1 MNLKFG
7 RLSLSISCHLAL
19 LLCIAAA
26 PAAADVLRMGAIA
39 SSRDSA
45 TQSFLRFFNTGSSDN
60 TVTVEI
66 SDPTSGAVLS
76 SWTSPAVPAGTA
88 AQYPITTIESAA
100 AANYSKPALY
110 AVTVTPRFVGF
121 AQSVLYKPG
130 DGILSNISTC
140 EGGLTTSK
148 TSVPYVHSG
157 LLSAGFPSHLVINN
171 TGSADGTVTLGV
183 YNEAS
188 GAKIASYTTQSI
200 VKGGALFLDVADI
213 EAKAKIKPAAGAYH
227 YVIKVETPF
236 TGYVQ
241 HLVENVQAG
250 LYTDVTN
257 QCLMTPSAASQ
268 ATFSLVSSAAGEGNA
283 MPAAFTCDGSGAT
296 IPLSWVNPPDGTASL
311 ALLMTTLPVD
321 GTTKWNWILYEI
333 PPTVSRLA
341 MSTAGVGKLGAAD
354 DGAGNSYAPP
364 CSQGPGA
371 KTYTYTL
378 YALSAAPAFSI
389 PANQITGARMTD
401 AIKPLTLGTA
411 KLNLTY
417 TRATTKPSAATAINC
432 AFIQEST
439 AGYAA
444 SVGVDCSASDYAKV
458 TSRGIPAHEMMTGIT
473 ATNLQV
479 PIPQDFS
486 GANAWRIPLAPA
498 IAAAPTA
505 VVDGPVGVAVNG
517 VPIFN
522 PCKQGGCQNGDTKVQ
537 GELDICNGH
546 AGRADD
552 YHYHAAPV
560 CLMANEPSA
569 YWNTHPLGWAL
580 DGFAIFG
587 YGDASGATASRD
599 AICGGNTLSAPNAP
613 AGYAYHVTDTSPYV
627 MSCLRG
633 TPSPDLAGQSAK
645 YRPLRQPPVTP
656 FAVSD
661 MTLSTDPKDG
671 FQVLQFT
678 SANAFTTNETGTDS
692 YVNPRGTYRIRYKA
706 VTGADLTALLVLR
719 QNAGKAACWSFEFTS
734 GSGAT
739 SQPATTYCR

>member
-1 MNLKFG
+1 MKLKF
-7 RLSLSISCHLAL
+7 RRPSLSISCLLAL
-19 LLCIAAA
+19 LLCIASG

-39 SSRDSA
+39 SSRDPA
-45 TQSFLRFFNTGSSDN
+45 TQSFLRFFNTSSSDN

-66 SDPTSGAVLS
+66 SDATSGTVLS

-88 AQYPITTIESAA
+88 AQYPITTIENAA
-100 AANYSKPALY
+100 TATFSKPGFY
-110 AVTVTPRFVGF
+110 SVSVTPRFAGF
-121 AQSVLYKPG
+121 AQSVLYKPN
-130 DGILSNISTC
+130 DGTLSNISTC
-140 EGGLTTSK
+140 EAGLTTSG

-171 TGSADGTVTLGV
+171 TGTADGTVTLGV

-188 GAKIASYTTQSI
+188 GAKIGSYTTPSV
-200 VKGGALFLDVADI
+200 VKGSALFLDVADI
-213 EAKAKIKPAAGAYH
+213 ETKAKIKPAAGTYH
-227 YVIKVETPF
+227 YIIKVESPF

-241 HLVENVQAG
+241 HLVENLQAG

-257 QCLMTPSAASQ
+257 QCAMTPSTDSQ
-268 ATFSLVSSAAGEGNA
+268 TSFSLVSTAAGEGSA

-296 IPLSWVNPPDGTASL
+296 IPLSWTNLPSGTASL
-311 ALLMTTLPVD
+311 ALLMTTLPGD

-333 PPTVSRLA
+333 PASVSRLA
-341 MSTAGVGKLGAAD
+341 MSTTGVGKLGAAD
-354 DGAGNSYAPP
+354 DGAGNAYAPP

-378 YALSAAPAFSI
+378 YALSAAPVFSI

-417 TRATTKPSAATAINC
+417 TRATSKPSTTPATNC
-432 AFIQEST
+432 ALIQEST

-444 SVGVDCSASDYAKV
+444 NVGIDCSASDYAKI
-458 TSRGIPAHEMMTGIT
+458 TSKGIPGHEMMNGIT

-486 GANAWRIPLAPA
+486 GTNAWRIPLTPA
-498 IAAAPTA
+498 IAASTTS
-505 VVDGPVGVAVNG
+505 VVDGPVGIAVNG

-560 CLMANEPSA
+560 CLMADEPSA

-613 AGYAYHVTDTSPYV
+613 AGYAYHVTDASPYV

-645 YRPLRQPPVTP
+645 YKPLRQPPVTP
-656 FAVSD
+656 FGVSD

-678 SANAFTTNETGTDS
+678 SANAFTTTETGTDS
-692 YVNPRGTYRIRYKA
+692 YANPKGTYRIRYKA
-706 VTGADLTALLVLR
+706 VTGADLTALLALR
-719 QNAGKAACWSFEFTS
+719 QNAGKTACWSFEFTS
-734 GSGAT
+734 GSGAA
-739 SQPATTYCR
+739 SQPATSYCR